1 MMDKRSD
8 VYVKPRQDFS
18 IATFKRI
25 LDAVD
30 AAGFDWRLAFIERPA
45 KRNEDPHFRYYDL
58 GIRVRRSNPAGTWEG
73 LGQRV
78 LKAICERTECTEDH
92 FKLSEALR

>member
-1 MMDKRSD
+1 MMGLGSD

-45 KRNEDPHFRYYDL
+45 KRNEDPHFKHFDR
-58 GIRVRRSNPAGTWEG
+58 GIRVRRCNGTGTWER
-73 LGQRV
+73 LGKRV
-78 LKAICERTECTEDH
+78 LKAICERTDCMEDQ
-92 FKLSEALR
+92 FKLSEATQ

>member
-1 MMDKRSD
+1 MMDLGSD

-18 IATFKRI
+18 IATFRRI

-45 KRNEDPHFRYYDL
+45 KRNEDPHFPHYDL
-58 GIRVRRSNPAGTWEG
+58 GIRVRRSNSASTWEG
-73 LGQRV
+73 LGKRV
-78 LKAICERTECTEDH
+78 LKAICEQTDCTEDQ
-92 FKLSEALR
+92 FKLLEATQ